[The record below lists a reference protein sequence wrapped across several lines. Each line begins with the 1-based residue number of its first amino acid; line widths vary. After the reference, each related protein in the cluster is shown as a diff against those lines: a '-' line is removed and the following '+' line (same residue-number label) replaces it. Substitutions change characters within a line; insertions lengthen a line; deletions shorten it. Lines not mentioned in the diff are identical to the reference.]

1 MTKLN
6 NAVELIVD
14 KSNQYIIEQFVE
26 EVSDKLMIN
35 DTYFGNLISG
45 LNDFYSLLIDIQPDT
60 SIRVAYITDYQ
71 SISFLF
77 YGVSRETASLFENT
91 TENSLDKID
100 DSVFIISNLTESIEV
115 SQDGV
120 VLTFDIG
127 AMNRKIYDYRKTILS
142 EYLKGQRISKSI
154 ESHDKF

>member
-26 EVSDKLMIN
+26 DVSDKLMIN

-45 LNDFYSLLIDIQPDT
+45 LNDFYSLLVDFQPGT
-60 SIRVAYITDYQ
+60 SINLAYITDYQ

-77 YGVSRETASLFENT
+77 HGVSRETASLFENT
-91 TENSLDKID
+91 SANNLDKID
-100 DSVFIISNLTESIEV
+100 DSVFIISNLTENIEV
-115 SQDGV
+115 SKDGV

-127 AMNRKIYDYRKTILS
+127 AMNRKIYDYRKKILS
-142 EYLKGQRISKSI
+142 EYLKGQHISKSI

>member
-45 LNDFYSLLIDIQPDT
+45 LNDFYSLLIDIQPNT
-60 SIRVAYITDYQ
+60 SIRLAYITDYQ

-91 TENSLDKID
+91 TENGLDKID

-115 SQDGV
+115 SEDGV

>member
-60 SIRVAYITDYQ
+60 SIKVAYITDYQ